1 MHRFLTVVLFVL
13 SFAFLQAQDSFE
25 IALQNHV
32 KELSSEKYKG
42 RPAGSP
48 SEAKVAARVSACFK
62 ENGLELL
69 YPGGFQDF
77 SYVDEATGDTL
88 YSQNVVAVIPGY
100 DPALRDEYIVI
111 GAHYD
116 HLGTHTLRVNGK
128 DSMCVYPGADALSER
143 GVPVVFVT
151 GHSGADLPKRFRGFP
166 RVGKPYNAR
175 ELVSLLREVV

>member
-116 HLGTHTLRVNGK
+116 TWVPTPTCKRERQYVCISGCRRQCIRSCGFDRIVR
-128 DSMCVYPGADALSER
+128 SCSETAFY
-143 GVPVVFVT
+143 V
-151 GHSGADLPKRFRGFP
+151 
-166 RVGKPYNAR
+166 
-175 ELVSLLREVV
+175 